1 MCPCVSIL
9 NLEIVQ
15 QQFVTVLCRQ
25 AGVSEITI
33 YRSPVLYA
41 TIVEQAK
48 LLSDDERYMSALQ
61 TLPEKQQTSY
71 TAVAVLERMDTFEE
85 DMEIQYIVKL
95 HILDGIVFGSQGFHT
110 FVHLFRLYRFFTT
123 HLVRKPLVVANSK
136 PRLAADR
143 SVCLE
148 YCVQML
154 YVWFCYL
161 VRCMLN
167 DIVDTTEMIDG
178 LHDVIHRRALC
189 RDAKRVGLKE
199 IKRVCSFVR
208 RLPSM

>member
-1 MCPCVSIL
+1 M
-9 NLEIVQ
+9 
-15 QQFVTVLCRQ
+15 
-25 AGVSEITI
+25 
-33 YRSPVLYA
+33 
-41 TIVEQAK
+41 
-48 LLSDDERYMSALQ
+48 
-61 TLPEKQQTSY
+61 
-71 TAVAVLERMDTFEE
+71 
-85 DMEIQYIVKL
+85 
-95 HILDGIVFGSQGFHT
+95 
-110 FVHLFRLYRFFTT
+110 HLFRLYRFFTT

-189 RDAKRVGLKE
+189 RDAKRVGLEDKTRLFLCQTATLYV
-199 IKRVCSFVR
+199 IRIISQVNLSAVIYAPLSTRHSF
-208 RLPSM
+208 LHANGSAEEKFF

>member
-1 MCPCVSIL
+1 MPPGRCHVDNRLYFPS
-9 NLEIVQ
+9 
-15 QQFVTVLCRQ
+15 
-25 AGVSEITI
+25 SEC
-33 YRSPVLYA
+33 
-41 TIVEQAK
+41 
-48 LLSDDERYMSALQ
+48 
-61 TLPEKQQTSY
+61 
-71 TAVAVLERMDTFEE
+71 
-85 DMEIQYIVKL
+85 
-95 HILDGIVFGSQGFHT
+95 IVFGNQGFHT

-123 HLVRKPLVVANSK
+123 HLVRKPFVVANSK
-136 PRLAADR
+136 PRLAAVR

-189 RDAKRVGLKE
+189 RDAKRVGLEDKT
-199 IKRVCSFVR
+199 
-208 RLPSM
+208 RLFLCQTATLYVIRI